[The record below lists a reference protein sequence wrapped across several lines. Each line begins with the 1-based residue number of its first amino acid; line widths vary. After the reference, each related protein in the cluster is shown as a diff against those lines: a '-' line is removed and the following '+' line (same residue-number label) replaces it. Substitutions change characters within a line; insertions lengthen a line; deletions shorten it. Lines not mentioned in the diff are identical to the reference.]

1 MKILVTGG
9 SGFIGSHVVD
19 KLIDVGHDVR
29 ILDIKEPH
37 RKDIDF
43 YSGDICSIKDVTTAM
58 KGMDV
63 IYHMAAFSNIDLVK
77 ASPLRMIELNIMG
90 TAIVLETSRKMG
102 VKRFILA
109 SSVFVHGRGGH
120 LYTTAKITSEM
131 LCKDYQ
137 KLYGIPYTI
146 LQLATAYGPR
156 SRNADVISIFV
167 KNAMGGKGI
176 TVNGGGRQVRNFIYV
191 EDLAEGCVAA
201 LNKNA
206 ENKTYVLSGA
216 QNTSIIELAELIRS
230 SINPKMKIEVTGERE
245 KDYLGELN
253 LDNECMALEDINWR
267 PRISLAEGITKYTEW
282 IRKNEN
288 MYPSI

>member
-19 KLIDVGHDVR
+19 KLIDAGHDTR

-37 RKDIDF
+37 RKDVDF
-43 YSGDICSIKDVTTAM
+43 YSGDICSIKDVTTAI
-58 KGMDV
+58 KNINV
-63 IYHMAAFSNIDLVK
+63 VYHLAAFSNIDLVK
-77 ASPLRMIELNIMG
+77 ANPLKMIELNIMG
-90 TAIVLETSRKMG
+90 TAIVLEAARKQG

-109 SSVFVHGRGGH
+109 SSVFVYGRGGH

-137 KLYGIPYTI
+137 KLYGVPYTI
-146 LQLATAYGPR
+146 LRLATVYGPR
-156 SRNADVISIFV
+156 SRNVDVISIFV
-167 KNAMGGKGI
+167 KNAMEGKGL

-191 EDLAEGCVAA
+191 EDLAEGCAAA
-201 LNKNA
+201 LNKTA
-206 ENKTYVLSGA
+206 ENKTYVLCGS

-230 SINPKMKIEVTGERE
+230 SLNPKMKIEITNERE

-253 LDNECMALEDINWR
+253 FDNQCMALEDVNWE
-267 PRISLAEGITKYTEW
+267 PRISLAEGIIKYAEW
-282 IRKNEN
+282 VAKNEN
-288 MYPSI
+288 MQHSI